1 MEKLSISKL
10 IANDVVNYG
19 MDKTTSFNYIVSL
32 NDFLDDYDEDTCS
45 YIKSHIND
53 IIEAVHQNENVAQLD
68 YDEKRQEF
76 DMVFYYDNLLST
88 IEKQMIDIGKENGVE
103 FEYEDLKSMSY
114 DFEKSDDYKDLLN
127 NFIDN
132 KLDLGKEM

>member
-1 MEKLSISKL
+1 
-10 IANDVVNYG
+10 
-19 MDKTTSFNYIVSL
+19 MDRTMSFNYIVSL
-32 NDFLDDYDEDTCS
+32 DSFLDDYDEDTCN
-45 YIKSHIND
+45 YIKAHLSE
-53 IIEAVHQNENVAQLD
+53 IIDDVHQNENVAQLD

-76 DMVFYYDNLLST
+76 DMVFYYDNLLSP
-88 IEKQMIDIGKENGVE
+88 IEKQMIDIGKEKGVE

-114 DFEKSDDYKDLLN
+114 DFEESDEYKELLN